1 MYLYITST
9 HKIACYICICLM
21 CFLHPT
27 MAHFPKKKKI
37 GLMCQLGSSWG
48 RTQTAEKST
57 DYLHHR
63 SNTSPFCRTPHI
75 NFNSLFSPSMWYLF
89 QYQTQKAVL
98 NMNVTHWT
106 ERVTGRAC
114 LWVFLRAS
122 PERTNSRWK
131 THSDGLGSSHEAG
144 PHHADGEGRTC
155 RHQHKSPVLW
165 RWGACEPNNSS

>member
-1 MYLYITST
+1 
-9 HKIACYICICLM
+9 
-21 CFLHPT
+21 
-27 MAHFPKKKKI
+27 
-37 GLMCQLGSSWG
+37 MCQLGSSWG